1 LASRAKLLVFL
12 KFALVLTLIVIMLGA
27 WTRLKDAGLGCPDW
41 PFCYGHIT
49 VPVSEQS
56 LTRVQER
63 FPDHVVEPEKAWPEM
78 IHRYFAS
85 AIGFCILLVAA
96 FMWRRRQES
105 GMPWRHG
112 LALLVLVSVQ
122 GAFGAWTVT
131 MKLYPP
137 VVTGHLLLGFA
148 TLTML
153 YLLYLRTAN
162 AFPATGQRRPTWLP
176 KLLGLTIVAL
186 ILQIAL
192 GGWTAAN
199 YAATVCT
206 DLPICQ
212 AGWRDVWTPAE
223 AFRLFRPDDANYEF
237 APHLDAAAKVTI
249 HASHRMGAF
258 VVTAL
263 MLLLIA
269 ALMMKTQHT
278 RYRAFAGLL
287 AFGLVVQVVLGVVN
301 VVADLPLWNAVAH
314 NVWAAVL
321 LQMLVALAFAL
332 KQESSWRKLQ

>member
-1 LASRAKLLVFL
+1 
-12 KFALVLTLIVIMLGA
+12 
-27 WTRLKDAGLGCPDW
+27 
-41 PFCYGHIT
+41 

-56 LTRVQER
+56 LTRVSER

-96 FMWRRRQES
+96 FMWRRRTEP

-112 LALLVLVSVQ
+112 LALLLLVCIQ

-137 VVTGHLLLGFA
+137 VVTGHLLLGFS
-148 TLTML
+148 TLTVL

-162 AFPATGQRRPTWLP
+162 AFPATGQRRPAWLP
-176 KLLGLTIVAL
+176 SLLGLTIVAL
-186 ILQIAL
+186 VLQIAL

-199 YAATVCT
+199 YAATICT

-212 AGWRDVWTPAE
+212 AGWREVWSPAE

-249 HASHRMGAF
+249 HATHRMGAF

-269 ALMMKTQHT
+269 GLFFKTQHT
-278 RYRAFAGLL
+278 RYRVFAGLL
-287 AFGLVVQVVLGVVN
+287 VLV
-301 VVADLPLWNAVAH
+301 
-314 NVWAAVL
+314 
-321 LQMLVALAFAL
+321 
-332 KQESSWRKLQ
+332 

>member
-1 LASRAKLLVFL
+1 LGFL

-56 LTRVQER
+56 LVRVQER

-96 FMWRRRQES
+96 FMWRRRQEQ

-148 TLTML
+148 TLSML
-153 YLLYLRTAN
+153 FLLYLRTAN
-162 AFPATGQRRPTWLP
+162 AYPATGQRVPTWLP
-176 KLLGLTIVAL
+176 KLLAITIAAL
-186 ILQIAL
+186 IAQIAL

-206 DLPICQ
+206 ELPICQ
-212 AGWRDVWTPAE
+212 AGWREVWTPAE

-249 HASHRMGAF
+249 HATHRIGAF
-258 VVTAL
+258 VVTAI

-269 ALMMKTQHT
+269 ALMTKTQHT

-287 AFGLVVQVVLGVVN
+287 AFGLLVQIILGVVN

>member
-1 LASRAKLLVFL
+1 MASRSKLLTFL

-56 LTRVQER
+56 LTRVSER

-96 FMWRRRQES
+96 FMWRRRTEP

-112 LALLVLVSVQ
+112 LALLLLVCIQ

-137 VVTGHLLLGFA
+137 VVTGHLLLGFS
-148 TLTML
+148 TLTVL

-162 AFPATGQRRPTWLP
+162 AFPATGQRRPAWLP
-176 KLLGLTIVAL
+176 GLLGLTIVAL
-186 ILQIAL
+186 VMQIAL

-199 YAATVCT
+199 YAATICT

-212 AGWRDVWTPAE
+212 AGWREVWSPAE

-249 HASHRMGAF
+249 HATHRMGAF

-269 ALMMKTQHT
+269 GLFFKTQHT
-278 RYRAFAGLL
+278 RYRVFVGLL
-287 AFGLVVQVVLGVVN
+287 AFGLIVQVALGVVN

-332 KQESSWRKLQ
+332 RQESSWRKLQ